1 MAISYPRAF
10 RWLALL
16 ALLPL
21 APAFAIFP
29 DSREPISLE
38 AESSEFDASSELLV
52 FRGVRITQG
61 PFSISA
67 DRGEASELDF
77 SASTWKFSGQVSIQG
92 EGASILAD
100 SAELEF
106 QDHRLRRTRADGAP
120 ATFQRQQSED
130 FRAISGDARTIEYD
144 HAEQALILSGNAR
157 LLDGTNEV
165 SGSRLIYRV
174 AEGRVMAGSDEGGEQ
189 RVRITITPPSPAGDI
204 AEPAAQ
210 EPEQ

>member
-1 MAISYPRAF
+1 MVISHPRVF
-10 RWLALL
+10 RCLVLL
-16 ALLPL
+16 ALLPH

-29 DSREPISLE
+29 DSRAPISLE
-38 AESSEFDASSELLV
+38 AESSEFDASSGLLV

-61 PFSISA
+61 PFAISA

-77 SASTWKFSGQVSIQG
+77 SASTWKFSGQVVIRG

-106 QDHRLRRTRADGAP
+106 KDHQLRRTRADGAP
-120 ATFQRQQSED
+120 ATFQRQQSQD

-144 HAEQALILSGNAR
+144 HAEQSLILSGNAR

-189 RVRITITPPSPAGDI
+189 RVRITITPPSAAGDS